1 MTSLL
6 MCTSQ
11 AESILEDSTNGNG
24 NDDGD
29 YRDGGGDDDDYGDS
43 NDDDDDEGGDA
54 IDNDGGGNDVDE
66 YS

>member
-11 AESILEDSTNGNG
+11 AQSILEDSTNGNG
-24 NDDGD
+24 NGDDD
-29 YRDGGGDDDDYGDS
+29 GGDDT
-43 NDDDDDEGGDA
+43 
-54 IDNDGGGNDVDE
+54 IDNDGGGNDVYE

>member
-6 MCTSQ
+6 MYTSQ
-11 AESILEDSTNGNG
+11 EQSILEDSTNDKGNA
-24 NDDGD
+24 
-29 YRDGGGDDDDYGDS
+29 
-43 NDDDDDEGGDA
+43 DDDEGGDA